1 MSTDKIRHA
10 EPRWFALV
18 NDEIITAPSKNV
30 KVSVLRVLA
39 RTPADEILYRDHNSS
54 EDEILANDGVVDLG
68 MGNVFYSR
76 ACQNQSKPHDCE
88 APAKLAYSIDDRFE
102 IGVPELS
109 ASSLLEIFSL
119 PPSTPLLRDYESP
132 NDQAIG
138 KTETIKFADG
148 PVFVTRC
155 KGQEGPFSVTIIV
168 EGTPH
173 EWSKKTIAYEEVV
186 KLEVPEYPQNP
197 PLTYAVKYRGGPNE
211 KPEGILSPGATVKVK
226 DRMIFNVSETGQS

>member
-1 MSTDKIRHA
+1 MSNDYSHQA
-10 EPRWFALV
+10 YPRWFALI
-18 NDEIITAPSKNV
+18 NDKNTTTPSRTV

-39 RTPADEILYRDHNSS
+39 GVPTEEILYRDHNSP
-54 EDEILANDGVVDLG
+54 EDEILANDEVVDLG
-68 MGNVFYSR
+68 EGNVFYSR
-76 ACQNQSKPHDCE
+76 ACQNQPKPQKCTS
-88 APAKLAYSIDDRFE
+88 PAKLAYSIDDRFE
-102 IGVPELS
+102 FGVRELI

-119 PPSTPLLRDYESP
+119 PISAPLFRDYESP

-138 KTETIKFADG
+138 KMETIKFEDG

-155 KGQEGPFSVTIIV
+155 KGQEDSFSVTIIV

-173 EWSKKTIAYEEVV
+173 KWSKKTITYEEVV

-197 PLTYAVKYRGGPNE
+197 PFTYAVKYKGGPNE
-211 KPEGILSPGATVKVK
+211 KPEGILAPGASVKVK